1 MVTQHFH
8 KAKCTSLIFSTMT
21 KGGSIMMQQ
30 ANLSEKNAFCR
41 FAMGTSL
48 TAFGI
53 AKVSRNPN
61 CTKGRLMIALGA
73 MKMAEGLFKYCPTKA
88 LMSSN
93 MQNAMNTSMQSMFSG
108 QNSMSSEQIDMLMKD
123 FSSAIAG
130 NSSGSQ
136 ATASSQSDTSNST
149 QNSSTRSNS
158 TSKNAQNPS

>member
-1 MVTQHFH
+1 
-8 KAKCTSLIFSTMT
+8 MT
-21 KGGSIMMQQ
+21 KGGSNMMQQ

-73 MKMAEGLFKYCPTKA
+73 MKMAEGIFKYCPAKA
-88 LMSSN
+88 LMSTN

-108 QNSMSSEQIDMLMKD
+108 QNSMSSEQIDKLMKD

-136 ATASSQSDTSNST
+136 DTASTQSDTSTST

-158 TSKNAQNPS
+158 TSNTAQNPS

>member
-1 MVTQHFH
+1 
-8 KAKCTSLIFSTMT
+8 MT
-21 KGGSIMMQQ
+21 KGGTIMMQHT
-30 ANLSEKNAFCR
+30 NLSEKNAFCR

-88 LMSSN
+88 ILSSN
-93 MQNAMNTSMQSMFSG
+93 MQSAMNTSMQSMFNG
-108 QNSMSSEQIDMLMKD
+108 QNSMSSEKIDQLMKD

-130 NSSGSQ
+130 NSSD
-136 ATASSQSDTSNST
+136 TAKQSDTSTST
-149 QNSSTRSNS
+149 QNSSKNSSNS
-158 TSKNAQNPS
+158 STNKAQNPS